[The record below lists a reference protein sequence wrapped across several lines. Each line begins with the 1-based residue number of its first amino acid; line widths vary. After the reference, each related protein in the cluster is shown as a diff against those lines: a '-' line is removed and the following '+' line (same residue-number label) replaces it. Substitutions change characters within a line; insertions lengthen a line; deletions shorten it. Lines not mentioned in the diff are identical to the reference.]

1 MIATDIV
8 KEALELYGDKIVSEV
23 REIVYMSDPDAAY
36 SMFEDMGMFDHSEC
50 VDFLY
55 FS

>member
-1 MIATDIV
+1 MTIADT
-8 KEALELYGDKIVSEV
+8 KEAIELYGQKIVSEV
-23 REIVYMSDPDAAY
+23 QDIVEMSDPDAAY

-50 VDFLY
+50 VEFLY